1 MKTLFAKSVLSL
13 ALAVMGAVMVL
24 GATGPARAAELVMF
38 KSAGCT
44 YCMVWN
50 DELGGV
56 YAKTS
61 EGKQAP
67 LRRVD
72 ISDQKK
78 TKGLVRPV
86 RLTPTFVLMEKGKE
100 VGRIQGYGGEAA
112 FWMMLDELLEKLPT
126 QKSHMALNAH
136 TAK

>member
-1 MKTLFAKSVLSL
+1 MKTLFASFVLRL
-13 ALAVMGAVMVL
+13 ALAVMAGVMFF
-24 GATGPARAAELVMF
+24 GSAGSASAAELVMF
-38 KSAGCT
+38 KSSGCT
-44 YCMVWN
+44 YCIVWN

-56 YAKTS
+56 YSKTD

-78 TKGLVRPV
+78 TTGLDKPV
-86 RLTPTFVLMEKGKE
+86 RLTPTFVLMDKGEE

-112 FWMMLDELLEKLPT
+112 FWMMLDELLLKMKT
-126 QKSHMALNAH
+126 QKNQLALNAH
-136 TAK
+136 TAR